1 MSKKLK
7 AEMYD
12 KVNYMCRC
20 YMDRI
25 ARFRLDYDFVPDEA
39 AFKKALTALY
49 EASPVF
55 HSRFVADPINPYW
68 LVSDYKIED
77 SFTFQ
82 ETDDIEKS
90 ACDFLVRGIDIKENT
105 QMKIALFHNGNKCAL
120 CFRWNHMLIDGGG
133 FKQFARDLFRAYDE
147 TTKTGS
153 CSGNFLI
160 GSRAY
165 SEVYADFDKDQRKK
179 AKAQILGNSA
189 HEKKALP
196 FTKKN
201 GKERN
206 ILIFKKID
214 AEIFNSAAAKGK
226 ELGATANDVL
236 VAAYI
241 RSAYKLIGCDKN
253 ERMCIS
259 CAVDLRRH
267 MKNPDRIGYTNHTTF
282 MPCTVNGMGEAMEDT
297 VKAVAECNRKNKK
310 DPFLGLHGLP
320 LLNFAYKAMTYI
332 QAEPTV
338 RLFYAN
344 ANLALSNVGKVDKR
358 LFSLDGNEPTDAFV
372 AGGAK
377 VKPCAAVNALTL
389 DGRLTLSMTIQGT
402 DVDKRMVERFF
413 EGMEEEL
420 EKLSTKGRGA
430 PTVDRLR

>member
-1 MSKKLK
+1 
-7 AEMYD
+7 
-12 KVNYMCRC
+12 
-20 YMDRI
+20 
-25 ARFRLDYDFVPDEA
+25 
-39 AFKKALTALY
+39 
-49 EASPVF
+49 
-55 HSRFVADPINPYW
+55 
-68 LVSDYKIED
+68 
-77 SFTFQ
+77 
-82 ETDDIEKS
+82 
-90 ACDFLVRGIDIKENT
+90 
-105 QMKIALFHNGNKCAL
+105 
-120 CFRWNHMLIDGGG
+120 MLIDGGG
-133 FKQFARDLFRAYDE
+133 FKQFTRDLFKAYDE
-147 TTKTGS
+147 IVRDGE
-153 CSGNFLI
+153 CSNSFLT

-165 SEVYADFDKDQRKK
+165 TEVYGDFDKDKRKK

-189 HEKKALP
+189 HEKKTLP

-201 GKERN
+201 GEERN
-206 ILIFKKID
+206 ILILKKIAAD
-214 AEIFNSAAAKGK
+214 VFTSAAEKGK
-226 ELGATANDVL
+226 MLGATANDVL

-253 ERMCIS
+253 EKISVS

-282 MPCTVNGMGEAMEDT
+282 MPCTINGIGDTMADT
-297 VKAVAECNRKNKK
+297 VKAVAECNTENKK
-310 DPFLGLHGLP
+310 DEFIGLHGLP
-320 LLNFAYKAMTYI
+320 LLNFAYKAMTYL

-402 DVDKRMVERFF
+402 DEDKKMVERFF
-413 EGMEEEL
+413 DEMEKEL
-420 EKLSTKGRGA
+420 RNFTLQK
-430 PTVDRLR
+430 